1 MTKLRDHRYTSDEL
15 LIAIDHLDVTELR
28 PFVSSV
34 LARTARRLAP
44 HLEARES
51 ELLEQINRSL
61 PPQAEERYRQLITIR
76 QAEALTPAELE
87 ELLSLTEQDE
97 TLQAERAK
105 YLADLAKMRGV
116 PLSRLMTELG
126 IEPIPVE

>member
-1 MTKLRDHRYTSDEL
+1 MTDLRTHRYTSDEL
-15 LIAIDHLDVTELR
+15 LRAIDHLDVAELR
-28 PFVSSV
+28 PFLSSV

-51 ELLEQINRSL
+51 ELLEQINRTL
-61 PPQAEERYRQLITIR
+61 PSQAEERYQELIKIR

-97 TLQAERAK
+97 ALQAERAK
-105 YLADLAKMRGV
+105 HLADLARVREV
-116 PLSRLMTELG
+116 PLSDLMTELG
-126 IEPIPVE
+126 IEPISVE